1 MQINLQN
8 LKRNE
13 IVEVSKQEATEK
25 LKFKKIKSKKWK
37 SKTAIIQKWKFQNKA
52 LPFILSG
59 LIFVFAI
66 YFADLFTTLIFAI
79 LYFWF

>member
-25 LKFKKIKSKKWK
+25 LKFKKLKVKNENPK
-37 SKTAIIQKWKFQNKA
+37 
-52 LPFILSG
+52 P
-59 LIFVFAI
+59 
-66 YFADLFTTLIFAI
+66 
-79 LYFWF
+79 